1 MRSGHNK
8 KTEVVVSKR
17 ETPGFG
23 LDPLASLLERFQFPG
38 VDLAAILE
46 SQRKNVEALTRATQL
61 AAEGATAVSQ
71 KQAEILREAMQ
82 QAVAVM
88 RDFRTSGSPADI
100 ARIQQDLFRK
110 ALETG
115 IANARELAEMVSR
128 SNREAF
134 SVIEHRMQESMA
146 DIREAAHGADAA

>member
-1 MRSGHNK
+1 MSN
-8 KTEVVVSKR
+8 R
-17 ETPGFG
+17 EGLGFG
-23 LDPLASLLERFQFPG
+23 QEPFASVLERFQFPG
-38 VDLAAILE
+38 VDLGAMLE

-61 AAEGATAVSQ
+61 AAEGATAVSR

-88 RDFRTSGSPADI
+88 RDFRAPGSPGDI

-146 DIREAAHGADAA
+146 DIREAARGLDAA